1 MYEQF
6 SWTDVGRQRNAI
18 LEEYEPLQPHFLVAL
33 AQAVRATAFL
43 DIGANI
49 GTYSLFMSLVPSIGH
64 LHAFEANPPT
74 ADELDRNLSLNR
86 LANPVTVHR
95 CALSDAA
102 GDLKFGIVN
111 SYSGANAVLDTSFQ
125 DSAQFKEAISVE
137 AKTLD
142 SLLPE
147 PFSGIV
153 AVKLDVEGHELMVI
167 RGGHETFAKNR
178 VLLQV
183 ELYPQGREQ
192 VVEQLAALGYRRLL
206 RLGPDH
212 YFTNVAEVTD
222 AHIAEALERASDGII
237 ERSHLRRQEAALAA
251 PASLRLPAG
260 VKLQFTGRSAR
271 LAKRM
276 RELLRGRRR

>member
-1 MYEQF
+1 M
-6 SWTDVGRQRNAI
+6 
-18 LEEYEPLQPHFLVAL
+18 
-33 AQAVRATAFL
+33 
-43 DIGANI
+43 
-49 GTYSLFMSLVPSIGH
+49 
-64 LHAFEANPPT
+64 
-74 ADELDRNLSLNR
+74 
-86 LANPVTVHR
+86 
-95 CALSDAA
+95 SDAA

-125 DSAQFKEAISVE
+125 DSVQFKEAISVE

-192 VVEQLAALGYRRLL
+192 VVEQLAALGYRRL
-206 RLGPDH
+206 
-212 YFTNVAEVTD
+212 
-222 AHIAEALERASDGII
+222 RAQTPGAVLS
-237 ERSHLRRQEAALAA
+237 RAA
-251 PASLRLPAG
+251 PARAASAPSHRCHSLPHA
-260 VKLQFTGRSAR
+260 TA
-271 LAKRM
+271 
-276 RELLRGRRR
+276 